1 MQENHSKE
9 ILWWKKNTNL
19 FDLAMGTYD
28 GPEVCEI
35 VGLFLL
41 NILTNKFGKNSVGL
55 ETAYQLY

>member
-1 MQENHSKE
+1 
-9 ILWWKKNTNL
+9 
-19 FDLAMGTYD
+19 MGTYD